1 MRRCRVY
8 RKSTL
13 NSILYCIQKF
23 ILIASVIDNTENN
36 NKQGQQTSRKP
47 KLTFNERK
55 EMASLEA
62 DIEALEAE
70 KKMIE
75 EKLSS
80 GKISVDEI
88 TELSRR
94 LPKLNEELDVKSMRW
109 LELSEIEG

>member
-1 MRRCRVY
+1 
-8 RKSTL
+8 
-13 NSILYCIQKF
+13 
-23 ILIASVIDNTENN
+23 
-36 NKQGQQTSRKP
+36 
-47 KLTFNERK
+47 
-55 EMASLEA
+55 MASLEA